1 VKIYGAHVFQT
12 IANVSPAILEKAVN
26 DKDYQDCYCY
36 DTAANRHV
44 FNSKA
49 KFIEYRPTSS
59 STIRGSTGSTLNAGV
74 GTVAINVVKSDG
86 TTELIHLRD
95 VLYCPDFATNAI
107 CQWPFKRGGVYYHS
121 GKDILTKGETE
132 KELVYLP
139 EIDGIP
145 NFLVVDHPEDAPAAL
160 AYASLVAYRSSSDQP
175 LASRPAAHWH
185 HILGHANLE
194 AVKQTSKVVHGMEL
208 TTSSMPDCDPCGKS
222 KSKQHY
228 SWVQQTPPLT
238 ALGRVHID
246 LIGPLTIQGVEGEKY
261 ISVKTAGKS

>member
-1 VKIYGAHVFQT
+1 M
-12 IANVSPAILEKAVN
+12 LM
-26 DKDYQDCYCY
+26 
-36 DTAANRHV
+36 R
-44 FNSKA
+44 
-49 KFIEYRPTSS
+49 
-59 STIRGSTGSTLNAGV
+59 
-74 GTVAINVVKSDG
+74 
-86 TTELIHLRD
+86 
-95 VLYCPDFATNAI
+95 
-107 CQWPFKRGGVYYHS
+107 
-121 GKDILTKGETE
+121 GETE

-160 AYASLVAYRSSSDQP
+160 AYASLVAYRSSSEQP
-175 LASRPAAHWH
+175 LTSRPAAHWH

-228 SWVQQTPPLT
+228 SRVQQTPPLT

-246 LIGPLTIQGVEGEKY
+246 LISPLTIQGVEGGGGRRE
-261 ISVKTAGKS
+261 IHLGQDCG